1 MGLSP
6 RVLLVAGV
14 VVALLTAGVVVL
26 EHEAFW
32 AGIVTGLLGTLA
44 VVLLVAALVRKK
56 LEDQL
61 ESRMEEVSEAMG
73 VDVMGLL
80 NSMKTRD
87 VNRPESS

>member
-6 RVLLVAGV
+6 RLLAIAGV
-14 VVALLTAGVVVL
+14 VVALVTAGVVVL

-32 AGIVTGLLGTLA
+32 AGIVTGLLGTFAL
-44 VVLLVAALVRKK
+44 VLLVAAVVRRK

-61 ESRMEEVSEAMG
+61 TSRMEEVSEAMG

-80 NSMKTRD
+80 SSMGQREVTK
-87 VNRPESS
+87 PESS